1 MSKSSEQASF
11 RTYSFIG
18 NLILKTFLSISTVI
32 SLLDEE
38 KAAAY

>member
-1 MSKSSEQASF
+1 MNDFSMETPF
-11 RTYSFIG
+11 RTHSFIG
-18 NLILKTFLSISTVI
+18 NLILKNFLSISKVI